1 MKCTLLALASV
12 LIGSTA
18 CAQTLQQ
25 GQPAPAALLEQLKS
39 VPVTTVGTQSVR
51 AVPPAPALRTRA
63 ANAPAPE
70 AASTVV
76 VREGDNLVG
85 ISAHELV
92 VVGSDLAGMSA
103 TIASLQ
109 LAGATLRSY
118 PHLGLLVVKTARFEQ
133 LERVRSQVAAAF
145 PSAQFDLPV
154 VYFRRK
160 LR

>member
-1 MKCTLLALASV
+1 MKFTLLALATV
-12 LIGSTA
+12 LLGSSA

-25 GQPAPAALLEQLKS
+25 GQPAPAAVVEQLKS
-39 VPVTTVGTQSVR
+39 VPVTTVGKQSVR

-70 AASTVV
+70 AGNTVV

-103 TIASLQ
+103 KIASLQ
-109 LAGATLRSY
+109 LAGATVNSY

-133 LERVRSQVAAAF
+133 LERVRNQVAAAF
-145 PSAQFDLPV
+145 PNAQFDLPV
-154 VYFRRK
+154 TYFRRK

>member
-1 MKCTLLALASV
+1 MKFTLLALATV
-12 LIGSTA
+12 LLGSSA

-25 GQPAPAALLEQLKS
+25 GQPAPAAVVEQLKS
-39 VPVTTVGTQSVR
+39 VPVTTVGKQSVR
-51 AVPPAPALRTRA
+51 AVPPAP
-63 ANAPAPE
+63 E
-70 AASTVV
+70 AGNTVV

-103 TIASLQ
+103 KIASLQ
-109 LAGATLRSY
+109 LAGATVNSY

-133 LERVRSQVAAAF
+133 LERVRNQVAAAF
-145 PSAQFDLPV
+145 PNAQFDLPV
-154 VYFRRK
+154 TYFRRK

>member
-12 LIGSTA
+12 LIGSTV

-51 AVPPAPALRTRA
+51 AVPPAPTLRTRA
-63 ANAPAPE
+63 AKAPAPE

-92 VVGSDLAGMSA
+92 VVGSDLAGISA

-109 LAGATLRSY
+109 LAGATLSSY

>member
-1 MKCTLLALASV
+1 M
-12 LIGSTA
+12 
-18 CAQTLQQ
+18 
-25 GQPAPAALLEQLKS
+25 
-39 VPVTTVGTQSVR
+39 
-51 AVPPAPALRTRA
+51 
-63 ANAPAPE
+63 
-70 AASTVV
+70 V

-109 LAGATLRSY
+109 LAGATLSSY